1 MRESRYRSL
10 LTETLWRRN
19 LWMAVALLMA
29 LSNVALGYWVLTTDV
44 REKTIVVPPR
54 FEKSFWVHG
63 DAVSPEYLEQMAVYF
78 AGLALTYNPDNIGH
92 QVSQFLRYADPE
104 SYGALAA
111 RLEGD
116 ARKIE
121 RNRLASVFYPQEVRL
136 KGERVLLAGQLTTL
150 VGNKQTEQ
158 RQARFLIRFTYR
170 DGRLF
175 VSQFTEVQDSENPFA
190 PGAGTTARP
199 ES

>member
-10 LTETLWRRN
+10 LTDTLWRRN
-19 LWMAVALLMA
+19 LWMAVALLLA
-29 LSNVALGYWVLTTDV
+29 ASNVGLAYWVLNTDV
-44 REKTIVVPPR
+44 REKTIIVPPS
-54 FEKSFWVHG
+54 FEKTFWVHG
-63 DAVSPEYLEQMAVYF
+63 DEVSPEYLEQMAVYF
-78 AGLALTYNPDNIGH
+78 AGLALTYNPDNIDH
-92 QVSQFLRYADPE
+92 QVNRFLRYADPE

-116 ARKIE
+116 TQKIQ
-121 RNRLASVFYPQEVRL
+121 RNRLSSVFYPQEVRL
-136 KGERVLLAGQLTTL
+136 KGERVILAGQLTTL

-190 PGAGTTARP
+190 PGAGSARP

>member
-10 LTETLWRRN
+10 LTETLLRRN

-29 LSNVALGYWVLTTDV
+29 VSNVGLSYWVLNTDV

-63 DAVSPEYLEQMAVYF
+63 DEVSPEYLEQMAVYF
-78 AGLALTYNPDNIGH
+78 AGLALTYNPENISH

-111 RLEGD
+111 KLEGD
-116 ARKIE
+116 AHKIQ
-121 RNRLASVFYPQEVRL
+121 RNRLSSVFYPQEVRL
-136 KGERVLLAGQLTTL
+136 KGEQVLLAGQLTTL

-158 RQARFLIRFTYR
+158 RQARFLIRFVYR

-175 VSQFTEVQDSENPFA
+175 VSQFTEVQDSANPFA
-190 PGAGTTARP
+190 TDSGTVQP
-199 ES
+199 EP